1 MANVCDSCGKKLSF
15 SHRLFYSD
23 MLCNE
28 CRVALDNKRRAE
40 LTERNAQ
47 LARVERSI
55 KVTRA
60 CTSQQFELLRTYDH
74 KTLLDLY
81 FRLYNQ
87 FVSEKELVEHD
98 IAFLRNIQRAT
109 GLTDTEIHFE
119 ELVKPYYYVNSIR
132 NEGTLPTINLQIGEV
147 GAPIL
152 RSGEVVYYGHGA
164 ALYEI
169 KTIINNNPGGVQG
182 VNFRVTKGVNY
193 RAGAYKNAA
202 KASVPLHVKGK
213 HASSGVLVMT
223 NKRFFLHPSEGRAPI
238 SISLKK
244 VLNFNCNENGIL
256 MWIEGRQ
263 KTYFFAIPNSGAIE
277 IFGLCLIFLLDAEQR
292 QQRQSTYGVPNSDR
306 YIPQEVVRA
315 VFRRDHNRCVK
326 CGAPKGGTIKL
337 EIHHKVPYR
346 HSGSNT
352 EENLI
357 ILCEQCHQKEHRTNW

>member
-1 MANVCDSCGKKLSF
+1 
-15 SHRLFYSD
+15 

-87 FVSEKELVEHD
+87 FVSEKELDEHD

-263 KTYFFAIPNSGAIE
+263 KTYFFAIPNS
-277 IFGLCLIFLLDAEQR
+277 
-292 QQRQSTYGVPNSDR
+292 
-306 YIPQEVVRA
+306 
-315 VFRRDHNRCVK
+315 
-326 CGAPKGGTIKL
+326 
-337 EIHHKVPYR
+337 
-346 HSGSNT
+346 
-352 EENLI
+352 
-357 ILCEQCHQKEHRTNW
+357 